1 MSAVPATVVGVPG
14 RVNRQFR
21 LARRPVGAPVPEDF
35 QYAETPVAEPREGEI
50 LVQALFLSLD
60 PAMRGWMS
68 EQRSYMPPVEIGEVM
83 RAGMAARVIAS
94 RDPGFAPGDYVTGIL
109 GAQDYAVAKAYE
121 LTKVDPA
128 LGSMPVHL
136 SALGVP
142 GMTAYFGLLDLAQI
156 KEGDR
161 VLISGAAGAV
171 GTMAGQIAKLKGC
184 KVVGIAGGEK
194 KCRMLTEELGFD
206 AAIDYKSED
215 VTHAIR
221 RQFRRGVHVYFDN
234 VGGPILDAA
243 LANLALGA
251 RIVLCGAISQY
262 NSTEGMY
269 GPKNYLSIL
278 VNRATVRGLLVFDYV
293 DRYPEAQRD
302 IGAWIA
308 DGRLKPVIDIV
319 DGLETFPDALM
330 KLFRGENVGKLM
342 LRVAD
347 A

>member
-1 MSAVPATVVGVPG
+1 MNDIVPPRLEGL
-14 RVNRQFR
+14 VNRQYR
-21 LARRPVGAPVPEDF
+21 LVRRPVGMPVREDF
-35 QYAETPVAEPREGEI
+35 QYAETPVTAPGPGEV
-50 LVQALFLSLD
+50 LVKALYLSLD

-68 EQRSYMPPVEIGEVM
+68 EARSYMPPVELGEVM
-83 RAGMAARVIAS
+83 RAGMAARVVAS
-94 RDPGFAPGDYVTGIL
+94 NDPKFAPGAYVTGIL
-109 GAQDYAVAKAYE
+109 GAQEYALARADE
-121 LTKVDPA
+121 LTPVDPA
-128 LGSMPVHL
+128 VAPMPVRL

-142 GMTAYFGLLDLAQI
+142 GMTAYFGLLDLAGI

-171 GTMAGQIAKLKGC
+171 GTMAGQIAKIKGC
-184 KVVGIAGGEK
+184 RVVGIAGGEA

-215 VTHAIR
+215 VTVAIR
-221 RQFRRGVHVYFDN
+221 QHFRRGVQVYFDN

-243 LANLALGA
+243 LANLAIGA

-262 NSTEGMY
+262 NATEGVQ

-278 VNRATVRGLLVFDYV
+278 VKRATVRGLLVFDYV
-293 DRYPEAQRD
+293 ERYAEAERD
-302 IGAWIA
+302 IAQWIA
-308 DGRLKPVIDIV
+308 EGRLKPKVDIAE
-319 DGLETFPDALM
+319 GFENFPDALM
-330 KLFRGENVGKLM
+330 RLFNGRNVGKLM

>member
-1 MSAVPATVVGVPG
+1 MSAVPATVAGAV

-21 LARRPVGAPVPEDF
+21 LVRRPVGAPVPEDF
-35 QYAETPVAEPREGEI
+35 QYAETPVVEPGDGEI
-50 LVQALFLSLD
+50 LAQALYLSLD

-68 EQRSYMPPVEIGEVM
+68 EQRSYMPPVELGEVM
-83 RAGMAARVIAS
+83 RAGAAGRVIAS
-94 RDPGFAPGDYVTGIL
+94 RDPGFAPGDWVTGIL
-109 GAQDYAVAKAYE
+109 GAQDYPVAKAYE

-142 GMTAYFGLLDLAQI
+142 GMTAYFGLTDLAQV

-171 GTMAGQIAKLKGC
+171 GTMAGQIAKLKGA
-184 KVVGIAGGEK
+184 KVVGIAGGEA
-194 KCRMLTEELGFD
+194 KCRLLTEQLGFD

-215 VTHAIR
+215 VMHAIR
-221 RQFRRGVHVYFDN
+221 RNFRRGVQVYFDN

-243 LANLALGA
+243 LANLAIGA
-251 RIVLCGAISQY
+251 RVVLCGAISQY
-262 NSTEGMY
+262 NSTEGVQ

-293 DRYPEAQRD
+293 ERYPEAQRE

-308 DGRLKPVIDIV
+308 AGKLKPVVDIIE
-319 DGLETFPDALM
+319 GFETFPDALM

-342 LRVAD
+342 LRVA
-347 A
+347 AE